1 MFNVNI
7 VEADL
12 ANKEHAAAV
21 LTLVEEFATDPMGG
35 GAELTS
41 QARTALIPGLAAH
54 PTTVLFLAYNDGQA
68 IGVAVC
74 FIGFS
79 TFAAKSLIN
88 IHDLFVRDYARG
100 QGVGSALIEAIT
112 QKTRAIKGCK
122 ITLEV
127 QSNNTHAQAVYRTAG
142 FEQAV
147 HEEAA
152 GTVTF
157 LTKPL

>member
-1 MFNVNI
+1 M
-7 VEADL
+7 EPSRR
-12 ANKEHAAAV
+12 KS
-21 LTLVEEFATDPMGG
+21 TLNCVISSCRATPYSTRHSPQIS
-35 GAELTS
+35 ALTS
-41 QARTALIPGLAAH
+41 QARVALIPGLAAH
-54 PTTVLFLAYNDGQA
+54 PATVLFLAYIDGQA

-112 QKTRAIKGCK
+112 QKTRAIGGCK
-122 ITLEV
+122 VTLEV
-127 QSNNTHAQAVYRTAG
+127 QGNNTRAQAVYRAAG

-147 HEEAA
+147 YEEAA

-157 LTKPL
+157 WTKPL

>member
-1 MFNVNI
+1 MSDVKI

-12 ANKEHAAAV
+12 ANQEHAVAV
-21 LTLVEEFATDPMGG
+21 LTLVEEFSTDPMGG
-35 GAELTS
+35 GSALTS
-41 QARTALIPGLAAH
+41 QARVALIPGLAAH

-68 IGVAVC
+68 IGVAVY

-112 QKTRAIKGCK
+112 QKTRAIGG
-122 ITLEV
+122 V
-127 QSNNTHAQAVYRTAG
+127 QGYPRSS
-142 FEQAV
+142 EQQHV
-147 HEEAA
+147 HSSCLPRSR
-152 GTVTF
+152 F
-157 LTKPL
+157 